1 MCGHSLSKLIN
12 FEAGAERPWRER
24 CMLSFEQSRGM
35 ATMILSVRH
44 VTTYRYKRPV
54 AFGEHRMILL
64 PRESHDQKVLDLKL
78 EITPK
83 PADLRWTEDVFGNHV
98 AVARFAERAAALR
111 IESAVLIDHF
121 PIDVAETRGR
131 GFRPHLSVRLCGA
144 DMPELAPFIARRCPD
159 ADQVLAGWVRGF
171 LSEGGST
178 DTLALLVKLT
188 RTIRETFTHV
198 NRHEKGVQDPLLTLR
213 LRRGSCRD
221 LALLMIEAVRAL
233 GMAARFVSGYLHLPD
248 HDGDDDRDDSGGNM
262 HAWLQVYLPGPGW
275 LDFDP
280 SSGIV
285 GNRDLIRVAT
295 VRVPAQ
301 AIPLQGTWSGFP
313 TDFLKMTVA
322 VKVRAADVAPRRMAV

>member
-1 MCGHSLSKLIN
+1 
-12 FEAGAERPWRER
+12 
-24 CMLSFEQSRGM
+24 
-35 ATMILSVRH
+35 MILSVRH

-83 PADLRWTEDVFGNHV
+83 PADLRWTQDVFGNHV

-111 IESAVLIDHF
+111 IENAVLIDHF
-121 PIDVAETRGR
+121 PIDVAQTQVEASARSYP
-131 GFRPHLSVRLCGA
+131 FAYALA

-159 ADQVLAGWVRGF
+159 ADHVLAGWARGF

-221 LALLMIEAVRAL
+221 LALLMIEAVRSL
-233 GMAARFVSGYLHLPD
+233 GMAARFVSGYLHLP
-248 HDGDDDRDDSGGNM
+248 HDGDDDRDESGGNM

-322 VKVRAADVAPRRMAV
+322 VKVRAAVDAPRRMAV

>member
-1 MCGHSLSKLIN
+1 
-12 FEAGAERPWRER
+12 
-24 CMLSFEQSRGM
+24 
-35 ATMILSVRH
+35 MILSVRH
-44 VTTYRYKRPV
+44 VTIYRYKRPV

-83 PADLRWTEDVFGNHV
+83 PVDLRWTQDVFGNDV

-121 PIDVAETRGR
+121 PIDVAQTQVEASARSYP
-131 GFRPHLSVRLCGA
+131 FAYALP
-144 DMPELAPFIARRCPD
+144 DMPELAPFIARRRPD
-159 ADQVLAGWVRGF
+159 ADHVLAGWVRGF
-171 LSEGGST
+171 LSESGST
-178 DTLALLVKLT
+178 DTLGLLVKLT

-233 GMAARFVSGYLHLPD
+233 GLAARFVSGYLHLPD
-248 HDGDDDRDDSGGNM
+248 ESDDDRDDSGGNM

-322 VKVRAADVAPRRMAV
+322 VKVRAAAVAPRRMAV

>member
-1 MCGHSLSKLIN
+1 
-12 FEAGAERPWRER
+12 
-24 CMLSFEQSRGM
+24 
-35 ATMILSVRH
+35 MILSVRH

-83 PADLRWTEDVFGNHV
+83 PADLRWTQDAFGNHV
-98 AVARFAERAAALR
+98 AVARFAERASVLR
-111 IESAVLIDHF
+111 IENAVLIDHF
-121 PIDVAETRGR
+121 PIDVAQTRLEASAR
-131 GFRPHLSVRLCGA
+131 AYPFAYALA
-144 DMPELAPFIARRCPD
+144 DMPELAPLIARRCPD
-159 ADQVLAGWVRGF
+159 ADHVLAGWVRGF
-171 LSEGGST
+171 LSEGST
-178 DTLALLVKLT
+178 DTLGLLVKLT
-188 RTIRETFTHV
+188 RTIRETFNHV

-221 LALLMIEAVRAL
+221 LALLMIEAVRCL

-248 HDGDDDRDDSGGNM
+248 DGDDDRDDSGGNM

-280 SSGIV
+280 SSGSV

-295 VRVPAQ
+295 VRVPEQ
-301 AIPLQGTWSGFP
+301 AIPLHGTWSGYP
-313 TDFLKMTVA
+313 GDFLKMTVA
-322 VKVRAADVAPRRMAV
+322 VKVRAADTAPRRMAV

>member
-1 MCGHSLSKLIN
+1 
-12 FEAGAERPWRER
+12 
-24 CMLSFEQSRGM
+24 
-35 ATMILSVRH
+35 MILSVQH

-83 PADLRWTEDVFGNHV
+83 PAVLRWTQDVFGNHV
-98 AVARFAERAAALR
+98 AVARFAGRAAALR
-111 IESAVLIDHF
+111 IESAVLVDHF
-121 PIDVAETRGR
+121 AIDVART
-131 GFRPHLSVRLCGA
+131 SVEAAARSHPFAYAIA

-159 ADQVLAGWVRGF
+159 ADHVLAGWVRGF
-171 LSEGGST
+171 LIDGGPT
-178 DTLALLVKLT
+178 DTLGLLVQLT

-221 LALLMIEAVRAL
+221 LALLMIEAVRSL
-233 GMAARFVSGYLHLPD
+233 GLAARFVSGYLHLPD
-248 HDGDDDRDDSGGNM
+248 ASDDDHEESGGNM

-322 VKVRAADVAPRRMAV
+322 VKVREADAAPRRMAV

>member
-1 MCGHSLSKLIN
+1 
-12 FEAGAERPWRER
+12 
-24 CMLSFEQSRGM
+24 
-35 ATMILSVRH
+35 MILSVRH

-83 PADLRWTEDVFGNHV
+83 PADLRWTQDMFGNHV
-98 AVARFAERAAALR
+98 AVARFAERSAALR
-111 IESAVLIDHF
+111 IESVVLVDHF
-121 PIDVAETRGR
+121 PIDVAETRVEASASSYPFAYGM
-131 GFRPHLSVRLCGA
+131 P

-159 ADQVLAGWVRGF
+159 ADHVLAGWVRGF

-248 HDGDDDRDDSGGNM
+248 HSDDDRDESGGNM

-275 LDFDP
+275 LDLDP

-322 VKVRAADVAPRRMAV
+322 VKVRVADVAPRRMAG